1 LIQYTIKLHQSEIV
15 RRIRILYR
23 IFIETHFAASHQLH
37 GYQGPCRALHGHT
50 WKVRV
55 EVETD
60 KVDKIGISFDFKEL
74 KTITESVINRLDHH
88 HINDIAPFDRKNPT
102 AENLS
107 RYIHAI
113 HVRISQ
119 VVVWESATYAVSYS
133 EK

>member
-1 LIQYTIKLHQSEIV
+1 MYK
-15 RRIRILYR
+15 

-37 GYQGPCRALHGHT
+37 GYQGPCRTLHGHT

-74 KTITESVINRLDHH
+74 KSITESVIKRLDHH
-88 HINDIAPFDRKNPT
+88 HINDIAPFDKENPT

-107 RYIHAI
+107 RYIHEEVKKNLPK

-119 VVVWESATYAVSYS
+119 VVVWESASYAVSYS